1 MKTREEL
8 EKIINCSPLFSIDRV
23 IDREYFV
30 IEERRFLANLAE
42 LMSIVRKDFDKIG
55 YEIILTAKSCIKAY
69 KAENGVFLNYFYTAL
84 KKTLFTTTAKERMSD
99 IRRGL
104 TLDQKTDQTIR
115 QIIKYLKACGADIHD
130 NGIVN
135 KLSEALN
142 IPPAKVLE
150 AIEINENIVVK
161 SGNKKISNEYGEESE
176 LFDFIAAKTDTPE
189 ETLIHE
195 EKVREII
202 LSVDEEFQKQQERT
216 KPLLSKLLT
225 AKLLNASDY
234 AFQLIEKNVLRISF
248 IDSEI
253 FSVCAKSN
261 VIPTAREIAEANGV
275 HEASASRTLKTFLT
289 RLPVS
294 NWRRADGIFIA

>member
-1 MKTREEL
+1 
-8 EKIINCSPLFSIDRV
+8 
-23 IDREYFV
+23 
-30 IEERRFLANLAE
+30 
-42 LMSIVRKDFDKIG
+42 
-55 YEIILTAKSCIKAY
+55 
-69 KAENGVFLNYFYTAL
+69 LNYFYTAL

-115 QIIKYLKACGADIHD
+115 QIIKYLKVCGADIHD

-150 AIEINENIVVK
+150 AIEINNNITVK
-161 SGNKKISNEYGEESE
+161 SGNKKISNESGEESE
-176 LFDFIAAKTDTPE
+176 VFDFIAAKTDTPE

-195 EKVREII
+195 EMVREII
-202 LSVDEEFQKQQERT
+202 LSVDKEFQKQQERT
-216 KPLLSKLLT
+216 KLLLSKLLT

-234 AFQLIEKNVLRISF
+234 VFRFIEKNVSEIYF
-248 IDSEI
+248 IDHEI
-253 FSVCAKSN
+253 FSDYASN
-261 VIPTAREIAEANGV
+261 GVIPTAREIAEANGV
-275 HEASASRTLKTFLT
+275 QEASASRTLKTFLT

>member
-1 MKTREEL
+1 M
-8 EKIINCSPLFSIDRV
+8 
-23 IDREYFV
+23 
-30 IEERRFLANLAE
+30 
-42 LMSIVRKDFDKIG
+42 
-55 YEIILTAKSCIKAY
+55 
-69 KAENGVFLNYFYTAL
+69 
-84 KKTLFTTTAKERMSD
+84 
-99 IRRGL
+99 
-104 TLDQKTDQTIR
+104 
-115 QIIKYLKACGADIHD
+115 
-130 NGIVN
+130 
-135 KLSEALN
+135 
-142 IPPAKVLE
+142 
-150 AIEINENIVVK
+150 
-161 SGNKKISNEYGEESE
+161 
-176 LFDFIAAKTDTPE
+176 DTPE